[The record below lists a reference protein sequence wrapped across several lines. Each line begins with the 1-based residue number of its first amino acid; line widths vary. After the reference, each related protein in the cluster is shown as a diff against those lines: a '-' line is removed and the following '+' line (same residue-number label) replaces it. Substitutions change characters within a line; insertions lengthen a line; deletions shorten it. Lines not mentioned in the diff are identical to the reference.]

1 MELNVYF
8 VIAAKE
14 FVVDTILFLHCP
26 SVTRSVSVFTQKS
39 CGSIFCNYRSS
50 AVCQMC
56 LLHRGRSSRTHARAR
71 SVCRLPWRLQVAPSD
86 YSRQMLRLVQQLPDE
101 YSC

>member
-50 AVCQMC
+50 ANVFA
-56 LLHRGRSSRTHARAR
+56 SSWAEFTDTCTGAFSLSPAM
-71 SVCRLPWRLQVAPSD
+71 APTGGT
-86 YSRQMLRLVQQLPDE
+86 
-101 YSC
+101 